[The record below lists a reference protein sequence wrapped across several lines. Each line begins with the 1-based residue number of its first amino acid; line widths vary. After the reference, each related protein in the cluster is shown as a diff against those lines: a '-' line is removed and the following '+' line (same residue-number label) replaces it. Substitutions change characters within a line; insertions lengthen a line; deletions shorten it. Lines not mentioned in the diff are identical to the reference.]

1 MLHIRMIDLYE
12 MAVDPDVDLDTR
24 YICLKLM
31 REKQRLEPRNYLK
44 LWRNAAYLR
53 KYRSR
58 RVECRRWDYVKNGG
72 GQQ

>member
-44 LWRNAAYLR
+44 LWRKSVYQRQYKA
-53 KYRSR
+53 R
-58 RVECRRWDYVKNGG
+58 RFGFKTGEYTRIGG